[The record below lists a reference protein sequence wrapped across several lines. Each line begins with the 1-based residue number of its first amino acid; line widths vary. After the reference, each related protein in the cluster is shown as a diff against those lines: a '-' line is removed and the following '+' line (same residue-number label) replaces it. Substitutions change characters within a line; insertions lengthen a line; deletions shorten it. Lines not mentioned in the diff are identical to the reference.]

1 MTYAARC
8 RSCTSLHPL
17 SHPSFS
23 ISEIISPSL
32 LMSERKGRHGL
43 ENCEVDLA
51 KSCVHGLRTT
61 VLLIETVAGSSDSVE
76 GVHRA
81 LDVEDCEAAA
91 RALYPDL
98 KTKKSHIS
106 VLIVCGV
113 LSH

>member
-1 MTYAARC
+1 
-8 RSCTSLHPL
+8 
-17 SHPSFS
+17 
-23 ISEIISPSL
+23 
-32 LMSERKGRHGL
+32 MSERKGRHGL

>member
-1 MTYAARC
+1 
-8 RSCTSLHPL
+8 
-17 SHPSFS
+17 
-23 ISEIISPSL
+23 
-32 LMSERKGRHGL
+32 MSERKGRHGL

-91 RALYPDL
+91 RALVCIPMVL
-98 KTKKSHIS
+98 PRTSKKNPIS
-106 VLIVCGV
+106 NAPPYLRTMRDIGSFPMLACV
-113 LSH
+113 

>member
-1 MTYAARC
+1 
-8 RSCTSLHPL
+8 
-17 SHPSFS
+17 
-23 ISEIISPSL
+23 
-32 LMSERKGRHGL
+32 MSERKGRHGL

-98 KTKKSHIS
+98 KTKNLTLVS
-106 VLIVCGV
+106 
-113 LSH
+113 